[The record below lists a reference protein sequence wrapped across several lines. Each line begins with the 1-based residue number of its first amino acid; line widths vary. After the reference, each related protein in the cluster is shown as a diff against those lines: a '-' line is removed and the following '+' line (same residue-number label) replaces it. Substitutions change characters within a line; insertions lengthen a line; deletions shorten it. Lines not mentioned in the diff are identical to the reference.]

1 MLLQFLPVLASKK
14 QTTLVLID
22 SHHSLTIG
30 SKQTGRN
37 AFGAGE
43 TQNLLGAARIP
54 HAHYPFTPEANLL
67 LSGENARALIDSKEQ
82 IRGFFLAK
90 KTSTWIIPLFP
101 FPTRR
106 Y

>member
-67 LSGENARALIDSKEQ
+67 LSGENARALIDSGCAEGDLPGP
-82 IRGFFLAK
+82 R
-90 KTSTWIIPLFP
+90 WR
-101 FPTRR
+101 PTKPGIT
-106 Y
+106 

>member
-14 QTTLVLID
+14 RTALVLIY
-22 SHHSLTIG
+22 HREQTP
-30 SKQTGRN
+30 TGRN

-67 LSGENARALIDSKEQ
+67 LSGENARALIDSGCAEGDLPGP
-82 IRGFFLAK
+82 R
-90 KTSTWIIPLFP
+90 WR
-101 FPTRR
+101 PTKPGIT
-106 Y
+106 

>member
-14 QTTLVLID
+14 RTALVLIY
-22 SHHSLTIG
+22 HREQTP
-30 SKQTGRN
+30 TGRN